1 LFFSIVHLLL
11 TGEQYVPRFFNSTG
25 RWLILTRQR
34 NHPPGRIGENYN
46 YFRIGLEC
54 LSRVVLPVT
63 AVCAF
68 FDALT
73 DGNMTIL
80 IIGIFILA
88 YLGIALEEFIKINKT
103 AFALLAGVLT
113 WTVYMLY
120 TPDKELVGEQL
131 MEKIGGF

>member
-11 TGEQYVPRFFNSTG
+11 TGEQYVPRFFNS
-25 RWLILTRQR
+25 RQMAYP
-34 NHPPGRIGENYN
+34 HPAAKSPPGRIGENYN
-46 YFRIGLEC
+46 YFGIGLEC

-73 DGNMTIL
+73 DGNMTTL

-103 AFALLAGVLT
+103 AFALLAILSSQAPNSFG
-113 WTVYMLY
+113 Y
-120 TPDKELVGEQL
+120 
-131 MEKIGGF
+131 